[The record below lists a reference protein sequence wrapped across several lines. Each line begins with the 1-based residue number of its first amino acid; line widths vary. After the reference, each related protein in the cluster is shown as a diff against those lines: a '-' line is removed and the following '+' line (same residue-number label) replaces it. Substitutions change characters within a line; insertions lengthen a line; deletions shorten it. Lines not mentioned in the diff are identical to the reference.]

1 MKPMTS
7 YKKIKSLF
15 NARERRHILYL
26 LLGTIVMSL
35 LEVVGIASIVPF
47 MAIVSKPEIIHE
59 NIYLNFSYQYFGF
72 TSDNQ
77 FLMASGVLALI
88 VLSFSNC
95 YNAFMTWRMNSFG
108 NMQGHRLAMRLLS
121 NYLSQPYLFFL
132 NRNTAELGK
141 NVLAEVDR
149 IIQGIV
155 VPSMQA
161 ISKLVLVIFI
171 FVFLVLVDPF
181 LAVSVALAMSGA
193 YLVLIKCVRSRLH
206 NLGVA
211 TTEAISQRFKIAN
224 EALSWI
230 KDIKLRGSEMEL
242 LRRFSIP
249 SEANAKYSVQN
260 LLIAQLPRHAF
271 EIVAFG
277 GILLIVIYLI
287 SKNLNSEQ
295 VVSVMMLYALAGYR
309 VMPAFQQIY
318 LGISSV
324 RYHFPVLE
332 IICKDLS
339 NVSAQKLLQSH
350 ETSVVTFEKSVRL
363 ESIRFFYPNVGTPV
377 IKALDLNIDYN
388 TTVGFVGGSG
398 SGKTTLV
405 DLLLGLL
412 SPESGNIIVDGV
424 KITQENL
431 SAWQN
436 NLAYV
441 PQSIYLSDDTIE
453 RNIAFAIPDKEIN
466 HEQVIKAA
474 KLAELDGFVETLG
487 DRYQTSVGERGVR
500 LSGGQRQRIGIARA
514 LYFNPKLLVLDEATS
529 ALDGI
534 TEKVVMDAIH
544 NLSHKITIVVI
555 AHRLTTVREC
565 DVIHLIDNG
574 KIVDSGSYD
583 ELIRRNTQFQK
594 MAQA

>member
-1 MKPMTS
+1 MTS

-15 NARERRHILYL
+15 NAKERRHILYL
-26 LLGTIVMSL
+26 LLGIIVMSL

-47 MAIVSKPEIIHE
+47 MAVVSKPEIIHE
-59 NIYLNFSYQYFGF
+59 NIYLNFSYQYFGL

-77 FLMASGVLALI
+77 FLMGSGVFALI
-88 VLSFSNC
+88 ALTVSNC
-95 YNAFMTWRMNSFG
+95 YNAFMGWRMNSFG
-108 NMQGHRLAMRLLS
+108 SMQGHRLSTRLLS

-155 VPSMQA
+155 IPSMQA
-161 ISKLVLVIFI
+161 ISKFVSVIFI

-181 LAVSVALAMSGA
+181 LAIGVGLVISGA
-193 YLVLIKCVRSRLH
+193 YLLIFKLARHRLH
-206 NLGVA
+206 SLGVA

-249 SEANAKYSVQN
+249 SEANAKYSAQS
-260 LLIAQLPRHAF
+260 LLISQLPRYAL
-271 EIVAFG
+271 ETVAFG
-277 GILLIVIYLI
+277 GILLIVLYLI
-287 SKNLNSEQ
+287 ANDLNSSQ
-295 VVSVMMLYALAGYR
+295 VIPLITLYALAGYKL
-309 VMPAFQQIY
+309 MPAFQQIY

-339 NVSAQKLLQSH
+339 NVSNQKLHQSP

-363 ESIRFFYPNVGTPV
+363 ESVCFFYPNVGTPV

-555 AHRLTTVREC
+555 AHRLATVREC

-594 MAQA
+594 MAQV